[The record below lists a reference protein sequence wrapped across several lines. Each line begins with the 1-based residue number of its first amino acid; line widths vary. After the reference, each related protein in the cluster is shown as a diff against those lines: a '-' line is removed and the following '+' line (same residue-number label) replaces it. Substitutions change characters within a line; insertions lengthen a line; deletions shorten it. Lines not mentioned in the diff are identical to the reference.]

1 MDSLISSLE
10 SDSSIGRKPY
20 LFIVCLECNSR
31 GDFSTFTKKY
41 NIIFQ
46 KMTFLENMF
55 GSVSKESTCNAGDPG
70 SIPGSGRSPGEGI
83 GYPLQYRLTTP
94 VFLGS
99 PGGSSSEESACDRTN
114 LGSPWGWEDP
124 LEEGMA
130 THSSILVWRIPMDR
144 RTWWTTVHGVTKS
157 QTLLSS

>member
-20 LFIVCLECNSR
+20 LVIVCLECNSR

-55 GSVSKESTCNAGDPG
+55 GSVSKESTCNAGDLG
-70 SIPGSGRSPGEGI
+70 LIPGLGRSPG
-83 GYPLQYRLTTP
+83 
-94 VFLGS
+94 
-99 PGGSSSEESACDRTN
+99 GG
-114 LGSPWGWEDP
+114 
-124 LEEGMA
+124 
-130 THSSILVWRIPMDR
+130 
-144 RTWWTTVHGVTKS
+144 HGNS
-157 QTLLSS
+157 L